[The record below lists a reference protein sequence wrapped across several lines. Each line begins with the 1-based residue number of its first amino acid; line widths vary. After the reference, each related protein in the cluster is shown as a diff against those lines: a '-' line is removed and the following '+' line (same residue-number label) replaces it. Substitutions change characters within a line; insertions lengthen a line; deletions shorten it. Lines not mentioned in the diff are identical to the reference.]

1 MRRNVT
7 HQLVGYDPS
16 TESLVFEQDIP
27 FEDWDKV
34 KSLLTPDKE
43 DPDYVYSYPLQWSVA
58 DDIMG
63 IIGRR
68 EGPWLRYYIESF
80 AHA

>member
-1 MRRNVT
+1 
-7 HQLVGYDPS
+7 
-16 TESLVFEQDIP
+16 
-27 FEDWDKV
+27 V
-34 KSLLTPDKE
+34 KSLFTPDKE